1 MTTLKAIEARLGV
14 ADVKRSAE
22 FYSHLLGFS
31 VGVLWPQAAPEFAI
45 LHRDGLRL
53 QLGKRGADDA
63 SSSTICLD
71 VAGALDLHATL
82 KDKVT
87 IDWGPEVYFYGRR
100 EFAFKDPDGHG
111 IIVSEVTDDP
121 MTCPNE

>member
-1 MTTLKAIEARLGV
+1 MTTIKAIETRLGV
-14 ADVKRSAE
+14 ADVTRSAN
-22 FYSHLLGFS
+22 FYSTVLGFD
-31 VGVLWPQAAPEFAI
+31 VGTMWPEAAPEFAI

-53 QLGKRGADDA
+53 QLGKRDSAEG
-63 SSSTICLD
+63 SGSTLCLD
-71 VAGALDLHATL
+71 VAGALDLHSTI

-100 EFAFKDPDGHG
+100 EFSFKDPDGHG

-121 MTCPNE
+121 VTCPDE